1 MMWRWMWILLGVW
14 VVMFWNVECLFDPF
28 DDPMK
33 NDDEFTA
40 GALRHWTWS
49 RFEKKRDGIAQTI
62 MAVADQTGE
71 LPALVGL
78 AEVENRMVV
87 SQLVRKTLLEE
98 LGYGYVHR
106 ESPDERGID
115 VALLYRKDCFR
126 PLTVDSLRIPG
137 HVTRDILYVKMR
149 RLSRIGT
156 HAEDLSHRT
165 PVPAQVVNDTIG
177 AAPSVSPVSG
187 SSVSE
192 TSVVPVSDSLI
203 SPVNGSSVIPGSDR
217 ESVHVFVVHFPSKRG
232 GAKASD
238 GRRAAALG
246 VLERAVDSLLRIDP
260 ASCILVMGDF
270 NEAAV
275 TVAGLAAPPFAA
287 PPFAAPLAVPS
298 TAVATSTP
306 AQSAAPGTIKYHG
319 RWEQIDH
326 FFVSP
331 SMEGHMQI
339 FAPPFLLEDDPA
351 YLGTKPRRTYV
362 GPRYHGGLSDHLP
375 IIFKAGD

>member
-1 MMWRWMWILLGVW
+1 MWILLGVW

-28 DDPMK
+28 DDPLK

-49 RFEKKRDGIAQTI
+49 RFEKKRDGIVQTI
-62 MAVADQTGE
+62 LAVADEAGD

-98 LGYGYVHR
+98 LGYGYIHR

-137 HVTRDILYVKMR
+137 IATRDILYVKMR
-149 RLSRIGT
+149 RLSQIGT
-156 HAEDLSHRT
+156 HAGDLSHRT

-177 AAPSVSPVSG
+177 AD
-187 SSVSE
+187 SSV
-192 TSVVPVSDSLI
+192 
-203 SPVNGSSVIPGSDR
+203 SPVNGSSVIPSSDR

-232 GAKASD
+232 GARASD

-246 VLERAVDSLLRIDP
+246 VLERAVDSLLRIDS
-260 ASCILVMGDF
+260 ASRILVMGDF
-270 NEAAV
+270 NEAAI
-275 TVAGLAAPPFAA
+275 TVAGLAA

-298 TAVATSTP
+298 TAVAASTP

-331 SMEGHMQI
+331 SMDGQMQI

-351 YLGTKPRRTYV
+351 YLGSKPRRTYV